1 MNPSQIL
8 ESAEVLCS
16 TGSPDSV
23 RASMRLVKAS
33 ADLAQA
39 EMIKTFEKA
48 QNDIIKELARL
59 TNNDLATYH
68 TEAALMR
75 VTITLSRLKGT
86 IEPITETM
94 VKANVIMGKLRGRF
108 GMGKALKPLDFYSA
122 FQLAQP
128 EAKRVERIV
137 NQLLGQIDHAIDN
150 ARQSVNNQL
159 QVASV
164 NAQSSK
170 GTEQPEVN
178 FPSIESDSMEIP
190 TREANKQKRLTAKE
204 KEELLKNPTASAKK
218 ISNDAYKQIQ
228 YMRTMYV
235 IGRREADVVRQQ
247 TLRSVALNEATGSGM
262 VNAQKDLIT
271 NLLDKGLVCFVD
283 RGGRQWTL
291 GNYCNMAVRTTSAQA
306 SNVGEIFDDPEQ
318 DLYIIVDRKSTCPI
332 CAKYEGRVYSRSGT
346 NPNYPPLKDA
356 FSKIDP
362 NGTDDI
368 ENTYLS
374 IHPNCRHT
382 IAKWV
387 ERAHTPEQIEAYRKY
402 SNPAT
407 NPYSNDPRSQAE
419 IKRYK
424 ERERVMGLE
433 AASEREYRKLMQYIP
448 VSELGS
454 WITFHKHF
462 LKKDTKYK
470 KLLEKYRNA
479 VHNTNNH

>member
-8 ESAEVLCS
+8 ESAEVLCA
-16 TGSPDSV
+16 TGSTDSV
-23 RASMRLVKAS
+23 RASMHLVKAS

-39 EMIKTFEKA
+39 EMIKTFEQA

-68 TEAALMR
+68 VEAALMR
-75 VTITLSRLKGT
+75 VTITLGKLKGT
-86 IEPITETM
+86 IEPLAETL
-94 VKANVIMGKLRGRF
+94 VKANVIIGKLRGRF
-108 GMGKALKPLDFYSA
+108 GMAPADFVTA
-122 FQLAQP
+122 FDLADP
-128 EAKRVERIV
+128 ETKRVEMVV
-137 NQLLGQIDHAIDN
+137 NQMLGQINHAVDN
-150 ARQSVNNQL
+150 ARQSVRNQV
-159 QVASV
+159 QAACVS
-164 NAQSSK
+164 AQSSK
-170 GTEQPEVN
+170 DNQGQVEVN
-178 FPSIESDSMEIP
+178 FPSIEAQGEDVPSSIAKPE
-190 TREANKQKRLTAKE
+190 KKLTEKE
-204 KEELLKNPTASAKK
+204 KAELIKNPTKEAKK

-228 YMRTMYV
+228 YMRNMYV
-235 IGRREADVVRQQ
+235 IGRREADIVRQQ
-247 TLRSVALNEATGSGM
+247 TLRSIALQEATGSGM
-262 VNAQKDLIT
+262 VNAQKNLIT
-271 NLLDKGLVCFVD
+271 SLMNEGLVAFID
-283 RGGRQWTL
+283 RGGHRWTL

-306 SNVGEIFDDPEQ
+306 SNLGEIFDDPDQ

-332 CAKYEGRVYSRSGT
+332 CARYEGRVYSRSGT

-362 NGTDDI
+362 NGSDEI

-382 IAKWV
+382 IAKFV
-387 ERAHTPEQIEAYRKY
+387 EKAHTPEQIEAYRKF
-402 SNPAT
+402 SNPLT
-407 NPYSNDPRSQAE
+407 NPYSNDQRSQAE

-462 LKKDTKYK
+462 LKKDDAYK
-470 KLLEKYRNA
+470 KILEKYRNA
-479 VHNTNNH
+479 VQNSK

>member
-23 RASMRLVKAS
+23 RASMHLVKAS

-39 EMIKTFEKA
+39 EMIKTFEQA

-59 TNNDLATYH
+59 TNNDLVTYH
-68 TEAALMR
+68 VEAALMR
-75 VTITLSRLKGT
+75 VTITLGKLKGY
-86 IEPITETM
+86 IEPIAETL

-108 GMGKALKPLDFYSA
+108 GLPPSEFYSA
-122 FQLAQP
+122 FRLAEP
-128 EAKRVERIV
+128 ETRRVELVV
-137 NQLLGQIDHAIDN
+137 NQMLGQINHAVDN
-150 ARQSVNNQL
+150 ARQSVRNQV
-159 QVASV
+159 QAACVS
-164 NAQSSK
+164 AQSSK
-170 GTEQPEVN
+170 DNQDQVEVN
-178 FPSIESDSMEIP
+178 FPSIESQGEDVP
-190 TREANKQKRLTAKE
+190 TALVKKE
-204 KEELLKNPTASAKK
+204 KKLTEKEKAELVKNPIKAAKN
-218 ISNDAYKQIQ
+218 ISQDAYKQIQ

-235 IGRREADVVRQQ
+235 VGRREADIVRQQ
-247 TLRSVALNEATGSGM
+247 TLRSIALQEATGSGM
-262 VNAQKDLIT
+262 VNAQKNLIT
-271 NLLDKGLVCFVD
+271 SLMNEGLVAFID
-283 RGGRQWTL
+283 RGGRKWTL
-291 GNYCNMAVRTTSAQA
+291 GNYCNMAARTTSAQA
-306 SNVGEIFDDPEQ
+306 SNLGEIFDDPDQ

-362 NGTDDI
+362 NGSDEI

-387 ERAHTPEQIEAYRKY
+387 EAAHTPEQIEAFRKF
-402 SNPAT
+402 SNPLT

-454 WITFHKHF
+454 WINFHKHF
-462 LKKDTKYK
+462 IKKDDKYK
-470 KLLEKYRNA
+470 KLLEKYRITVQNSK
-479 VHNTNNH
+479 

>member
-16 TGSPDSV
+16 MGSPDSV
-23 RASMRLVKAS
+23 RASMHLVKAS

-39 EMIKTFEKA
+39 EMIKTFERA

-68 TEAALMR
+68 VEAALMR
-75 VTITLSRLKGT
+75 VTITLGKLKGT
-86 IEPITETM
+86 IEPLAETL
-94 VKANVIMGKLRGRF
+94 VKANVIIGKLRGRF
-108 GMGKALKPLDFYSA
+108 GMAPADFVTA
-122 FQLAQP
+122 FDLAEP
-128 EAKRVERIV
+128 ETKRVEMVV
-137 NQLLGQIDHAIDN
+137 NQMLGQINHAVDN
-150 ARQSVNNQL
+150 ARQSVRNQV
-159 QVASV
+159 QAACVS
-164 NAQSSK
+164 AQSSK
-170 GTEQPEVN
+170 ENQGQVEVN
-178 FPSIESDSMEIP
+178 FPSIEAQGEDVTSSFAKPE
-190 TREANKQKRLTAKE
+190 KKLTEKE
-204 KEELLKNPTASAKK
+204 KAELVKNPTKEAKK

-228 YMRTMYV
+228 YMRNMYV
-235 IGRREADVVRQQ
+235 IGRREADIVRQQ
-247 TLRSVALNEATGSGM
+247 TLRSVALQEATGSGM
-262 VNAQKDLIT
+262 VNAQKNLIT
-271 NLLDKGLVCFVD
+271 SLMNEGLVAFID
-283 RGGRQWTL
+283 RGGHRWTL

-306 SNVGEIFDDPEQ
+306 SNLGEIFDDPEQ

-362 NGTDDI
+362 NGTDEI

-382 IAKWV
+382 IAKFV
-387 ERAHTPEQIEAYRKY
+387 EKAHTPEQIEAYRKF
-402 SNPAT
+402 SNPLT
-407 NPYSNDPRSQAE
+407 NPYSNDQRSQAE
-419 IKRYK
+419 VKRYK

-462 LKKDTKYK
+462 LKKDDKYK

-479 VHNTNNH
+479 VQNSK

>member
-1 MNPSQIL
+1 MH
-8 ESAEVLCS
+8 
-16 TGSPDSV
+16 
-23 RASMRLVKAS
+23 LVKAS

-39 EMIKTFEKA
+39 EMIKTFEQA

-59 TNNDLATYH
+59 TNNDLVTYH
-68 TEAALMR
+68 VEAALMR
-75 VTITLSRLKGT
+75 VTITLGKLKGY
-86 IEPITETM
+86 IEPIAETL

-108 GMGKALKPLDFYSA
+108 GLPPSEFYSA
-122 FQLAQP
+122 FRLAEP
-128 EAKRVERIV
+128 ETRRVELVV
-137 NQLLGQIDHAIDN
+137 NQMLGQINHAVDN
-150 ARQSVNNQL
+150 ARQSVRNQV
-159 QVASV
+159 QAACVS
-164 NAQSSK
+164 AQSSK
-170 GTEQPEVN
+170 DNQDQVEVN
-178 FPSIESDSMEIP
+178 FPSIESQGEDVP
-190 TREANKQKRLTAKE
+190 TALVKKE
-204 KEELLKNPTASAKK
+204 KKLTEKEKAELVKNPIKAAKN
-218 ISNDAYKQIQ
+218 ISQDAYKQIQ

-235 IGRREADVVRQQ
+235 VGRREADIVRQQ
-247 TLRSVALNEATGSGM
+247 TLRSIALQEATGSGM
-262 VNAQKDLIT
+262 VNAQKNLIT
-271 NLLDKGLVCFVD
+271 SLMNEGLVAFID
-283 RGGRQWTL
+283 RGGRKWTL
-291 GNYCNMAVRTTSAQA
+291 GNYCNMAARTTSAQA
-306 SNVGEIFDDPEQ
+306 SNLGEIFDDPDQ

-362 NGTDDI
+362 NGSDEI

-387 ERAHTPEQIEAYRKY
+387 EAAHTPEQIEAFRKF
-402 SNPAT
+402 SNPLT

-454 WITFHKHF
+454 WINFHKHF
-462 LKKDTKYK
+462 IKKDDKYK
-470 KLLEKYRNA
+470 KLLEKYRITVQNSK
-479 VHNTNNH
+479 

>member
-23 RASMRLVKAS
+23 RASMRLVKVS

-68 TEAALMR
+68 VEAALMR
-75 VTITLSRLKGT
+75 VTITLGRLKGV
-86 IEPITETM
+86 IEPIAETL
-94 VKANVIMGKLRGRF
+94 VKANVIIGKLRGRF
-108 GMGKALKPLDFYSA
+108 GLEPTEFYSA
-122 FQLAQP
+122 FKLAEP
-128 EAKRVERIV
+128 ETKRVDMIV
-137 NQLLGQIDHAIDN
+137 NQMLGQINHAVDS
-150 ARQSVNNQL
+150 ARQSVRNQV
-159 QVASV
+159 QSACVSAQSDK
-164 NAQSSK
+164 NAQ
-170 GTEQPEVN
+170 GQVEVN
-178 FPSIESDSMEIP
+178 FPTIESSSENV
-190 TREANKQKRLTAKE
+190 ALVQKKQKKLTEKE
-204 KEELLKNPTASAKK
+204 KTELLKNPVKSAKS
-218 ISNDAYKQIQ
+218 ITEDAKKQIQ
-228 YMRTMYV
+228 YMRNMYV
-235 IGRREADVVRQQ
+235 IGRREADIVRQQ
-247 TLRSVALNEATGSGM
+247 TLRSIALQEATGSGM
-262 VNAQKDLIT
+262 VNAQKNLIT
-271 NLLDKGLVCFVD
+271 SLMNEGLVAFVD
-283 RGGRQWTL
+283 RSGRKWTL
-291 GNYCNMAVRTTSAQA
+291 GNYCNMATRTTSAQA
-306 SNVGEIFDDPEQ
+306 SNLGEIFDDPEQ

-362 NGTDDI
+362 NGSDEI

-387 ERAHTPEQIEAYRKY
+387 EAAHTPEQIEAYRKF
-402 SNPAT
+402 SNPLT
-407 NPYSNDPRSQAE
+407 NPYSAE
-419 IKRYK
+419 QRTEEEVKRYK
-424 ERERVMGLE
+424 ERERVMGIE

-448 VSELGS
+448 VNELGS

-462 LKKDTKYK
+462 LKKDDKYK
-470 KLLEKYRNA
+470 KLLEKYRNLIK
-479 VHNTNNH
+479 NNK

>member
-1 MNPSQIL
+1 MH
-8 ESAEVLCS
+8 
-16 TGSPDSV
+16 
-23 RASMRLVKAS
+23 LVKAS

-39 EMIKTFEKA
+39 EMIKTFERA

-68 TEAALMR
+68 VEAALMR
-75 VTITLSRLKGT
+75 VTITLGKLKGT
-86 IEPITETM
+86 IEPLAETL
-94 VKANVIMGKLRGRF
+94 VKANVIIGKLRGRF
-108 GMGKALKPLDFYSA
+108 GMAPADFVTA
-122 FQLAQP
+122 FDLAEP
-128 EAKRVERIV
+128 ETKRVEMVV
-137 NQLLGQIDHAIDN
+137 NQMLGQINHAVDN
-150 ARQSVNNQL
+150 ARQSVRNQV
-159 QVASV
+159 QAACVS
-164 NAQSSK
+164 AQSSK
-170 GTEQPEVN
+170 ENQGQVEVN
-178 FPSIESDSMEIP
+178 FPSIEAQGEDVTSSFAKPE
-190 TREANKQKRLTAKE
+190 KKLTEKE
-204 KEELLKNPTASAKK
+204 KAELVKNPTKEAKK

-228 YMRTMYV
+228 YMRNMYV
-235 IGRREADVVRQQ
+235 IGRREADIVRQQ
-247 TLRSVALNEATGSGM
+247 TLRSVALQEATGSGM
-262 VNAQKDLIT
+262 VNAQKNLIT
-271 NLLDKGLVCFVD
+271 SLMNEGLVAFID
-283 RGGRQWTL
+283 RGGHRWTL

-306 SNVGEIFDDPEQ
+306 SNLGEIFDDPEQ

-362 NGTDDI
+362 NGTDEI

-382 IAKWV
+382 IAKFV
-387 ERAHTPEQIEAYRKY
+387 EKAHTPEQIEAYRKF
-402 SNPAT
+402 SNPLT
-407 NPYSNDPRSQAE
+407 NPYSNDQRSQAE
-419 IKRYK
+419 VKRYK

-462 LKKDTKYK
+462 LKKDDKYK

-479 VHNTNNH
+479 VQNSK

>member
-1 MNPSQIL
+1 
-8 ESAEVLCS
+8 
-16 TGSPDSV
+16 
-23 RASMRLVKAS
+23 MRLVKVS

-75 VTITLSRLKGT
+75 VTITLARLKGT

-108 GMGKALKPLDFYSA
+108 GMAPTDFYSA
-122 FQLAQP
+122 FQLAHP
-128 EAKRVERIV
+128 ETKRVEMIV
-137 NQLLGQIDHAIDN
+137 NQLLGQIDHAINN
-150 ARQSVNNQL
+150 ARQSVQL
-159 QVASV
+159 QIQAASV
-164 NAQSSK
+164 DAQSKK
-170 GTEQPEVN
+170 GSEQPEVN
-178 FPSIESDSMEIP
+178 YPSIEQNSKEIQP
-190 TREANKQKRLTAKE
+190 KDVTSPKKLSEKE
-204 KEELLKNPTASAKK
+204 KKELLKDPKESAKK

-228 YMRTMYV
+228 YMRTAYI
-235 IGRREADVVRQQ
+235 IGRREADIVRQQ
-247 TLRSVALNEATGSGM
+247 TLRSVAMHEASGGGI
-262 VNAQKDLIT
+262 VNAQKNLIT
-271 NLLDKGLVCFVD
+271 NLMNEGLVAFVD
-283 RGGRQWTL
+283 RGGRKWTL

-306 SNVGEIFDDPEQ
+306 SNLGEIFDDPEQ

-362 NGTDDI
+362 NGSDDI

-382 IAKWV
+382 IAKFV
-387 ERAHTPEQIEAYRKY
+387 ERAHTPEQIEAYRNF
-402 SNPAT
+402 SNPET

-419 IKRYK
+419 VKRYK

-433 AASEREYRKLMQYIP
+433 AASIREYRKLMQYVP
-448 VSELGS
+448 VNELGS
-454 WITFHKHF
+454 WITFHKHY
-462 LKKDTKYK
+462 LKKDDKYK
-470 KLLEKYRNA
+470 KILEKYRNLIKD
-479 VHNTNNH
+479 NK